1 MRSRRRASAKELQD
15 QKSSSMRSQSPL
27 GVVTTALLKKR
38 VVDYPMPLN
47 SRKQASKWSR
57 TLGYLFCRVRTT
69 LRLARRTEVRRMMR
83 MDNKKRMDSRR
94 KRVRS
99 FKSQDGR
106 DETRRMERTAGPISD
121 QQDMSPST
129 TLGASTKAKID
140 GESTSSTLFLS
151 LKARGKK

>member
-1 MRSRRRASAKELQD
+1 M
-15 QKSSSMRSQSPL
+15 
-27 GVVTTALLKKR
+27 VTTALPRKR
-38 VVDYPMPLN
+38 VVDYPMPPN

-57 TLGYLFCRVRTT
+57 TLGYLFYRVRTT

-140 GESTSSTLFLS
+140 GESTSSTLFLR